1 MTGCMMDGKFK
12 QNLILVIVGVAL
24 LALLLNLSVVVGFLG
39 VVLKILLP
47 VIVGLIIAFVLNVP
61 MSAFE
66 RLLNKAFRKSKRKP
80 SPALVSVVSLVLTLL
95 CIILVVALALTLA
108 VPEIVDSVKRIYE
121 QIKEQVPK
129 FIEVLN
135 NYNIDTTMLTDMLK
149 NLNFEGFISKL
160 TVGAG
165 SVLTSF
171 WSVASSTV
179 SGVSTT
185 FFAIVISIYTLLD
198 KRNLARQMKKLL
210 YANLK
215 KNVAD
220 KIIEVSRLSNE
231 TYSKFLSGQSIE
243 AVILGVLI
251 FIAFSIFRLP
261 YAALIA
267 FLTSF
272 FAFIPYVG
280 AFASCAIGAF
290 LILLD
295 SPSKVITCIIVYM
308 VVQFIENQF
317 IYPHV
322 VGSSV
327 GLSAM
332 WTLMAAIIGGK
343 LFGVVGIIFFIP
355 LTAVVYILVQ
365 GYVNGKLKEKKI
377 KVK

>member
-1 MTGCMMDGKFK
+1 MMDGKFK

-165 SVLTSF
+165 SVITSF

-261 YAALIA
+261 
-267 FLTSF
+267 
-272 FAFIPYVG
+272 
-280 AFASCAIGAF
+280 
-290 LILLD
+290 
-295 SPSKVITCIIVYM
+295 
-308 VVQFIENQF
+308 
-317 IYPHV
+317 
-322 VGSSV
+322 
-327 GLSAM
+327 
-332 WTLMAAIIGGK
+332 
-343 LFGVVGIIFFIP
+343 
-355 LTAVVYILVQ
+355 
-365 GYVNGKLKEKKI
+365 
-377 KVK
+377 